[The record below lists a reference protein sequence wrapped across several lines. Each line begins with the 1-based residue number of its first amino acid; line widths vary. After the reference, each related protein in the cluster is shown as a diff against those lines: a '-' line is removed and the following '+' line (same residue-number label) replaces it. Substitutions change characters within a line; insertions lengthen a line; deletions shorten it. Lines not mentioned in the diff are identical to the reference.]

1 MALSQMTFGS
11 CFEGSDL
18 AWFGTSP
25 VLGALITGLVVF
37 KDSNITARLFFGFFG
52 CGEQTIYLGEEIMK
66 CRWLTILK

>member
-18 AWFGTSP
+18 AWFGTSH

-37 KDSNITARLFFGFFG
+37 KDSNITARFFLVFLDVGSRLFTS
-52 CGEQTIYLGEEIMK
+52 EK
-66 CRWLTILK
+66 KS